1 MNLKRTLLLATLSAI
16 AFLAAGCGG
25 GGSDSG
31 PTVSTPPPTG
41 GIGRNGVAV
50 GPISNFGSVIVNGVT
65 YNTDNAS
72 FTING
77 APGTQA
83 DLRVGDMVAV
93 AGVIDE
99 NGTTGTATTVNFDD
113 LVTGPI
119 DSIDIANSTLVVLGQ
134 IVLITAE
141 TSFDD
146 DFSPASI
153 DGLTV
158 GQVIEVSG
166 QFNSDG
172 EIIATSIDDDDN
184 GEFEATGTVVNL
196 DDTNFT
202 FEIGGL
208 VVDYATA
215 TLDDFP
221 NGVITEGDFVEAE
234 GTSIGANG
242 ELIATKVELESL
254 LPDADDGDRI
264 ELEGF
269 VTRFVSATD
278 FDVAGIP
285 VTTNSATEY
294 EDGSVADLA
303 LNVRIEVEGDYD
315 ANGVIVAT
323 EIDFRA
329 DNKVR
334 ISARIDSVNVETD
347 SFVVIGIPV
356 TVSTLT
362 RFDDKTEADDGQ
374 LNLADLM
381 VGDFVEIRGSEDAA
395 NPGNVFAAIVERE
408 EADPD
413 TETELQ
419 GFVESIGTDSYVVL
433 GVTVETDANTEYQG
447 RDDSPLTATE
457 FFNLVAVGS
466 LVDADGL
473 EISDTVLL
481 ADEVELEG
489 DD

>member
-31 PTVSTPPPTG
+31 PIISTPPPTG

>member
-31 PTVSTPPPTG
+31 PIISTPPPSG